1 MHEEADIHSADCDC
15 FGCAIRLHAQRCIDG
30 GILEG
35 WAVPSDLIQMLAE
48 HLTTHVSP
56 ANHLLAVERYSRDLR
71 TAVVVLRP
79 ELGATI
85 IHINDRGQTDH
96 RADDMETHSGTAGG
110 ALSPGRHP
118 PDHSQHSKD
127 SGLAML
133 AITNVALLPRQ
144 NRFGGDHQPRRG
156 RRTSDTMTIAALA
169 DLTAEI
175 LVNMTTEGLHQL
187 WWSCQAWCDITTPRS
202 LKAKST
208 HTGFASH
215 AYANQQRI
223 ASELAS
229 RGAPIPMAPS
239 AEYITAIRTDQA

>member
-1 MHEEADIHSADCDC
+1 
-15 FGCAIRLHAQRCIDG
+15 
-30 GILEG
+30 
-35 WAVPSDLIQMLAE
+35 MLAE

-118 PDHSQHSKD
+118 PYHSQHSKD

-175 LVNMTTEGLHQL
+175 LASTTTESLHKL

-202 LKAKST
+202 LKAGST

-223 ASELAS
+223 ASELTR
-229 RGAPIPMAPS
+229 RGAPIAMAPS
-239 AEYITAIRTDQA
+239 AEYITAIRTNQA